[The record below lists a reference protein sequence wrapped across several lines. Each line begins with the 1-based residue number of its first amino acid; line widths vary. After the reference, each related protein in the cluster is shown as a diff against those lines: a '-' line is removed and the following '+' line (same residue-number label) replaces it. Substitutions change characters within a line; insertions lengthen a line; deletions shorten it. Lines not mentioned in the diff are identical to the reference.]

1 MSLAIKNSIWLHN
14 IEIPGGLGSALNT
27 AFADNDWRLYFIDD
41 SGRNAGVPVDPQ
53 HWHQEV
59 WSSELEEMDYK
70 INHRFCVLMSPWQRT
85 INSFNNTMLQMN
97 IDPNTDHLNKFVAKG
112 LKRSAKIPTFHNNHW
127 RPQTE
132 FYDDSVTLY
141 DTNRISELI
150 VFLKQIPG
158 LRWQPKY
165 QLIPENDYIQ
175 FKFEDL
181 IPENQLDWYTK
192 FENDWEVW
200 IDRTKLDKNF
210 IC

>member
-1 MSLAIKNSIWLHN
+1 M
-14 IEIPGGLGSALNT
+14 
-27 AFADNDWRLYFIDD
+27 
-41 SGRNAGVPVDPQ
+41 
-53 HWHQEV
+53 
-59 WSSELEEMDYK
+59 
-70 INHRFCVLMSPWQRT
+70 
-85 INSFNNTMLQMN
+85 
-97 IDPNTDHLNKFVAKG
+97 
-112 LKRSAKIPTFHNNHW
+112 
-127 RPQTE
+127 
-132 FYDDSVTLY
+132 
-141 DTNRISELI
+141 

-200 IDRTKLDKNF
+200 IDRTKRDKNF